1 MTLCL
6 FSITLLFTN
15 LLTGF
20 GPTFDLCIFRE
31 KQLSETETNLADCRT
46 QCKQRAD
53 EIEAHL
59 LSISKLNGQIEK
71 LKTTHRQETEDLNE
85 VIQEKL
91 SVINKL
97 EQEVEKCKESIS
109 CKSLEIAK
117 LNDSNEERNK
127 TIKSLEAS
135 INQLQLDIENL
146 KKQHSAE
153 IDNKA
158 DVPVKLLD

>member
-1 MTLCL
+1 MCL

-15 LLTGF
+15 LLTAF

-71 LKTTHRQETEDLNE
+71 LKTTHRQETGDLNE

-97 EQEVEKCKESIS
+97 DQEVEKCKESIS

-146 KKQHSAE
+146 KKQHSVE

-158 DVPVKLLD
+158 DVYVKLLD

>member
-1 MTLCL
+1 MY
-6 FSITLLFTN
+6 
-15 LLTGF
+15 
-20 GPTFDLCIFRE
+20 FRE

-71 LKTTHRQETEDLNE
+71 LKSTHRQETEDLNE

-146 KKQHSAE
+146 KKQHSDE

-158 DVPVKLLD
+158 DVHVKLLD

>member
-1 MTLCL
+1 M
-6 FSITLLFTN
+6 FILLFTN
-15 LLTGF
+15 LLTEF

-71 LKTTHRQETEDLNE
+71 LKSTHRQETEDLNE

-135 INQLQLDIENL
+135 INQLQLEIENL
-146 KKQHSAE
+146 KKQHTDE

-158 DVPVKLLD
+158 DVHVKHSD